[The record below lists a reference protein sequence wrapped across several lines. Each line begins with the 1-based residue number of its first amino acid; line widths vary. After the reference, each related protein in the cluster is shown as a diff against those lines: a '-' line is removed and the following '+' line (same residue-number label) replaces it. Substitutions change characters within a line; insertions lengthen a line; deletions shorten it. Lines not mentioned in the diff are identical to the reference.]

1 MFDKI
6 KYFVGLLTLLV
17 FIAPPLAA
25 AEELSGDQIYTQIC
39 ANCHEAGVPKAASR
53 GMMGFMSPISVHRAI
68 TTGVMADMAADLSDQ
83 EKINVVKFI
92 TGKSPLDSVGTFRGK
107 TCQGAQAE
115 FDRNQPPALV
125 GWGFTSDNRRMISD
139 EIAGITRDNVKKLK
153 LKWAFGFPNAVRAR
167 SHPASAG
174 GAVFVGSQDG
184 TLYALD
190 RETGCI
196 RWSFIADAEIRTGL
210 VIAPWQAGD
219 SNATSLTYFGDFL
232 GTVYAVDTFTGQ
244 EVWKIRPDDHPN
256 ATITATPT
264 LYENRLYISVSALEV
279 INAVNPAYECC
290 SFRGAVVAV
299 NATNGEVHW
308 KTHTISD
315 PLAPHGTNTAGTQQ
329 YGPSGA
335 PVWNTPAI
343 DSKRRQIYFGTGEN
357 FSSPAT
363 KTSDA
368 IFAIG
373 LDQGEVR
380 WTFQA
385 TPNDAWN
392 ASCTVA
398 PRGSCPEED
407 GPDFDF
413 GGQSVIAQHSD
424 GTDYVVAGQKS
435 GVVWALNPDTGELVW
450 KNKVGRGGVIGGVHF
465 GISVSGDRVIVP
477 ISDAVADPAY
487 IDNYEGTPR
496 PGLYALDLKTGAYL
510 WQWAAED
517 VCGEDPLCMKGNS
530 AVPTTTEQLAI
541 AGSLDGHLRIHDIQ
555 SGEILWDFDTTK
567 EVASVTG
574 IPAKGGAMEGG
585 AAALL
590 QDGMMFF
597 NSGYLFNQHMPGNAF
612 YAFEI
617 AD

>member
-1 MFDKI
+1 MFQKV
-6 KYFVGLLTLLV
+6 KYIASLITLLGV
-17 FIAPPLAA
+17 MATPLSA
-25 AEELSGDQIYTQIC
+25 AEELTGEQVYSQIC

-53 GMMGFMSPISVHRAI
+53 GMMGFMSPISIHRAI
-68 TTGVMADMAADLSDQ
+68 TTGVMTDMAADLSDQ

-92 TGKSPLDSVGTFRGK
+92 TGKSPLDTVGTFQGK
-107 TCQGAQAE
+107 ACQGAQAK
-115 FDRNQPPALV
+115 FDMNEPPALV
-125 GWGFTSDNRRMISD
+125 GWGFTSNNRRMISD
-139 EIAGITRDNVKKLK
+139 EIAGITRDNVKSLK

-167 SHPASAG
+167 SHPAAAG

-190 RETGCI
+190 RDTGCI
-196 RWSFIADAEIRTGL
+196 RWSYIADAEIRTGL
-210 VIAPWQAGD
+210 VIAPWQAGQAQA
-219 SNATSLTYFGDFL
+219 SSLTYFGDFL
-232 GTVYAVDTFTGQ
+232 GTVYAVDTFTGK

-264 LYENRLYISVSALEV
+264 LYEDRLYISVSALEV
-279 INAVNPAYECC
+279 VNAVNPAYECC

-299 NATNGEVHW
+299 HAADGAVQW

-315 PLAPHGTNTAGTQQ
+315 PLEPHGTNAAGTQQ

-343 DSKRRQIYFGTGEN
+343 DGKRRQLYVGTGEN

-373 LDQGEVR
+373 LDDGDVR

-398 PRGSCPEED
+398 PRSSCPTED

-435 GVVWALNPDTGELVW
+435 GIVWALNPDTGKLVW

-477 ISDAVADPAY
+477 ISDAVADPSY

-496 PGLYALDLKTGAYL
+496 PGLYALDLKTGEYL

-517 VCGEDPLCMKGNS
+517 ICGGDPLCMKGNS

-555 SGEILWDFDTTK
+555 SGEILWDFDTTQ

-590 QDGMMFF
+590 QGGMLFV
-597 NSGYLFNQHMPGNAF
+597 NSGYLFNRHMPGNAF
-612 YAFEI
+612 FAFEI